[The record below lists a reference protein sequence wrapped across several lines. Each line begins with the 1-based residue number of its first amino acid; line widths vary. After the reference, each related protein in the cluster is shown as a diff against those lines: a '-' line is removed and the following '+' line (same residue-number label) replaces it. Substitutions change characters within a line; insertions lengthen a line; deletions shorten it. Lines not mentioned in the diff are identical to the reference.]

1 MKINP
6 LFLIGGI
13 VLILL
18 TGIGAKKVYN
28 MTRGL
33 KNNNP
38 GNIRHS
44 NSKWQGASP
53 EKTDASFVTFLTP
66 EFGIRALAVLVKNY
80 MLKQKIDT
88 VTGIISRWAPS
99 SENNTTAY
107 INSVA
112 KKTGFKPDE
121 KLTPTPDTLVKLAK
135 AIIHHENGIQ
145 PYSDETIKKAV
156 GLV

>member
-6 LFLIGGI
+6 LFLLGGL
-13 VLILL
+13 VLILV
-18 TGIGAKKVYN
+18 TGFGAKKVYN

-80 MLKQKIDT
+80 MLKHKIDT
-88 VTGIISRWAPS
+88 VTGIISRWAPTN
-99 SENNTTAY
+99 ENDTTSY

-135 AIIHHENGIQ
+135 AIIHHENGMN

-156 GLV
+156 GMI